1 MKIIYNNVLPFR
13 GFIAMLTIFTLWV
26 RMDYKGDKRLD
37 AHFFNHEKIHSYQQ
51 IEIWVTSIVVTFPV
65 CLLSGLS
72 FWWILATPAIPLLVY
87 VLCWIVEIALPP
99 YNSAYRN
106 ICFESEAIPAVYSH
120 PSFDPVIQDAN
131 FYLDAMANLYNYTDG
146 LVFVPLYTFADSSRQ
161 LMLDYGFDPIE
172 I

>member
-1 MKIIYNNVLPFR
+1 MPFVRTIVLVDVGYSSNPLVSLC
-13 GFIAMLTIFTLWV
+13 AMLDCRDCSAAL
-26 RMDYKGDKRLD
+26 
-37 AHFFNHEKIHSYQQ
+37 Q
-51 IEIWVTSIVVTFPV
+51 
-65 CLLSGLS
+65 LS
-72 FWWILATPAIPLLVY
+72 
-87 VLCWIVEIALPP
+87 
-99 YNSAYRN
+99 YRN

-131 FYLDAMANLYNYTDG
+131 FYLDAMANLYNYTDR